1 MQISGYS
8 SNKARRLT
16 RRAALG
22 GGLGLAIGTGLA
34 SLFAGSARAQLPASE
49 TATLT
54 LPGGRLVGATL
65 YLPPRIPAPAVL
77 LVHDRF
83 GLTDVLRERAA
94 ALALDRYMV
103 VAVDLYH
110 GRQAQNAAEAAKLE
124 AALDREQAVATVN
137 GWANWIRADARCTR
151 NVGMLGLGLGGQ
163 VALEAAALSPIQ
175 ALALYYALPQLRS
188 GQTLRL
194 NGPVL
199 GHYSERD
206 PQTSI
211 AAVEDVQF
219 QLQKTSKKSRFHTY
233 DADPDFANPA
243 SPTFARADAL
253 LAWNRTVA
261 FFRANLGAG
270 A

>member
-1 MQISGYS
+1 MRESSISAKS
-8 SNKARRLT
+8 ARRLT

-22 GGLGLAIGTGLA
+22 GGLGFSLTALIGG
-34 SLFAGSARAQLPASE
+34 GARAQMPLNE

-110 GRQAQNAAEAAKLE
+110 GKQAQNAAEAAKLE
-124 AALDREQAVATVN
+124 AALDRQQAVATVN

-151 NVGMLGLGLGGQ
+151 NVGMLGMGLGGQ

-175 ALALYYALPQLRS
+175 ALALYYALPQLRA

-206 PQTSI
+206 PQTPI
-211 AAVEDVQF
+211 ASVEDVQF
-219 QLQKTSKKSRFHTY
+219 QLQRTSKASRFHTY

-243 SPTFARADAL
+243 SPQFARADAL

>member
-1 MQISGYS
+1 MQISGNS
-8 SNKARRLT
+8 SKKARTLT
-16 RRAALG
+16 RRSVLG
-22 GGLGLAIGTGLA
+22 GGLG
-34 SLFAGSARAQLPASE
+34 FAVAPLVGGNARAQTPISE

-65 YLPPRIPAPAVL
+65 YLPPRLPAPAVL
-77 LVHDRF
+77 LVHDKS

-110 GRQAQNAAEAAKLE
+110 GKQAQNAAEATKME

-151 NVGMLGLGLGGQ
+151 NVGMLGMGLGGQ

-175 ALALYYALPQLRS
+175 AMALYYALPQLRA

-194 NGPVL
+194 NGPLL

-206 PQTSI
+206 ARTPI

-219 QLQKTSKKSRFHTY
+219 ELQRTSKKSRLHTY

-243 SPTFARADAL
+243 SPQFARADAL